1 VRSRNGLAQVAT
13 IVEAMR
19 EFGHPPT
26 SGATPVDINAAIET
40 TLVVAASEYKY
51 VADLTTDFGDLPP
64 VLSNGGG
71 LNQVLINLIVNASH
85 AIADTVAATEQRGA
99 IHVRT
104 RVEDAHAVV
113 TITDTGG
120 GIPDEIAD
128 RVFDPFF
135 TTKDVGRGTG
145 QGVEIARAIIDRDGG
160 RLTFDTRPGDGTT
173 FTIRLP
179 ISKAASDADALDRSD
194 EQKTP
199 A

>member
-1 VRSRNGLAQVAT
+1 
-13 IVEAMR
+13 
-19 EFGHPPT
+19 
-26 SGATPVDINAAIET
+26 
-40 TLVVAASEYKY
+40 
-51 VADLTTDFGDLPP
+51 
-64 VLSNGGG
+64 
-71 LNQVLINLIVNASH
+71 
-85 AIADTVAATEQRGA
+85 
-99 IHVRT
+99 
-104 RVEDAHAVV
+104 VV

-145 QGVEIARAIIDRDGG
+145 QGLEIARAIIDRDGG